1 MVFVSDSVSIGT
13 DSESRNRSR
22 SRLGRIMSLGLVSEL
37 QNLVSSVSA
46 LYDDGTGM
54 RGKSIF
60 YNPATSHSNV
70 LACVVCKWIVIQ
82 VGMRPLLPD
91 QLLVEVALGEVD

>member
-46 LYDDGTGM
+46 VHA
-54 RGKSIF
+54 
-60 YNPATSHSNV
+60 ATAAAMM
-70 LACVVCKWIVIQ
+70 L
-82 VGMRPLLPD
+82 
-91 QLLVEVALGEVD
+91 